1 MCDTMVA
8 LGNSTKDGNV
18 IFAKNSDRQ
27 PNEPLLMIRI
37 PRQSHGDGAQVKCTY
52 ITIDQVRET
61 YDVLLLKP
69 SWMWGAE
76 MGANEFGLNIGNEA
90 VFTKVKQ
97 GPEAL
102 LGMDL
107 VRLALERC
115 KTSTEAL
122 HLITDLLEKHGQG
135 GNCGYEKQFVY
146 HNSFLI
152 ADRDSAWVLETAGPY
167 WAAERVQDVRAIS
180 TRLSIGKDFDLAHS
194 ELINHAIKKRW
205 CPSKDDFDFARCYS
219 NHLITRFSG
228 SESRHRACSLRLQT
242 EKGQITVETMMEI
255 LRSHDPKHGD
265 QRPFDRHA
273 LSSVCMHGG
282 GLVGDHTTGSYV
294 ASLSSTLDTYWLTG
308 GSTPC
313 ISIFKPYWM
322 TDNGFLFREEQEQE
336 ALDYWML
343 REEFHRLVLQD
354 KVFGLKEH
362 LREGAELERK
372 SVEKVASLGADANPR
387 TLESIMIEAWRQE
400 HTLVHTAVIHS
411 RPNAGEIKGSLRF
424 RRYWKKQ
431 TEKLGFYS
439 SSKL

>member
-8 LGNSTKDGNV
+8 LGNSTRDGNV

-27 PNEPLLMIRI
+27 PNEPLLMVRV
-37 PRQSHGDGAQVKCTY
+37 PRQSHAKGEQVKCTY
-52 ITIDQVRET
+52 ITIDQVDET

-122 HLITDLLEKHGQG
+122 HLITDLLAKHGQG

-146 HNSFLI
+146 HNAFLI

-167 WAAERVQDVRAIS
+167 WAAERVKDVRAIS
-180 TRLSIGKDFDLAHS
+180 NRLSIGKDFDLAHP
-194 ELINHAIKKRW
+194 ELINYAISKRW
-205 CPSKDDFDFARCYS
+205 CRSEEDFDFARLYS

-228 SESRHRACSLRLQT
+228 SESRHQACRARLQT

-255 LRSHDPKHGD
+255 LRSHDQKLGSKS
-265 QRPFDRHA
+265 PFTQPA
-273 LSSVCMHGG
+273 LDSVCMHGG

-294 ASLSSTLDTYWLTG
+294 ASLGKPLDTYWLTG
-308 GSTPC
+308 SSTPC

-322 TDNGFLFREEQEQE
+322 TENRCLFSEEQEQE
-336 ALDYWML
+336 ALDFWML
-343 REEFHRLVLQD
+343 REEFHRLVLQN
-354 KVFGLKEH
+354 KVFQLEEH
-362 LREGAELERK
+362 LQKGAELERTTLA
-372 SVEKVASLGADANPR
+372 EVASLGAKIDPR
-387 TLESIMIEAWRQE
+387 RLKAIMMKAWQE
-400 HTLVHTAVIHS
+400 EHKLMHTAVVRS
-411 RPNAGEIKGSLRF
+411 RPNAGEIRGSLYF
-424 RRYWKKQ
+424 KRYWKRQ
-431 TEKLGFYS
+431 TEKLGFDS
-439 SSKL
+439 SSRS